1 MEKAEI
7 GIVGGTGLYELL
19 EKPKEIKID
28 TPYGLPSDRVAIG
41 VISGRKVAFIPR
53 HGKHHQYPPH
63 KIPFRANLWALK
75 QLGVKRIIA
84 PCAVGSLQP
93 NIKIGDF
100 VVCDQFVNRTTG
112 REDTFYNGPVTTH
125 VSMAEPYCP
134 ELSRIIVKVG
144 KKLGLRIHEKGIVV
158 VVQGPRFS
166 TKAESQWFKSFG
178 WDVINM
184 TQYPEVV
191 LARELE
197 ICYANISLVTD
208 YDVWHPKPLSAKEL
222 AETLNRNVE
231 NVKKL
236 IYEVIPRIPRKR
248 GCECGKALQYARI

>member
-7 GIVGGTGLYELL
+7 GIIGGTGLYELL

-28 TPYGLPSDRVAIG
+28 TPYGLPSDRVSIG

-144 KKLGLRIHEKGIVV
+144 KKLGLRIHEKGTVV

-178 WDVINM
+178 
-184 TQYPEVV
+184 
-191 LARELE
+191 
-197 ICYANISLVTD
+197 C
-208 YDVWHPKPLSAKEL
+208 
-222 AETLNRNVE
+222 
-231 NVKKL
+231 
-236 IYEVIPRIPRKR
+236 
-248 GCECGKALQYARI
+248 

>member
-1 MEKAEI
+1 LEKAEI

-84 PCAVGSLQP
+84 PCAVGSLQS

-144 KKLGLRIHEKGIVV
+144 KKLGLRIHEKGTVV

-236 IYEVIPRIPRKR
+236 IYEVIPKIPRKR

>member
-7 GIVGGTGLYELL
+7 GIIGGTGLYELL

-144 KKLGLRIHEKGIVV
+144 KKLGLRIHEKGTVV

-197 ICYANISLVTD
+197 ICYAKISNQFLT
-208 YDVWHPKPLSAKEL
+208 
-222 AETLNRNVE
+222 N
-231 NVKKL
+231 
-236 IYEVIPRIPRKR
+236 
-248 GCECGKALQYARI
+248 Q

>member
-84 PCAVGSLQP
+84 PCAVGSLQS

-144 KKLGLRIHEKGIVV
+144 KKLGLRIHEKGTVV

-236 IYEVIPRIPRKR
+236 IYEVIPKIPRKR